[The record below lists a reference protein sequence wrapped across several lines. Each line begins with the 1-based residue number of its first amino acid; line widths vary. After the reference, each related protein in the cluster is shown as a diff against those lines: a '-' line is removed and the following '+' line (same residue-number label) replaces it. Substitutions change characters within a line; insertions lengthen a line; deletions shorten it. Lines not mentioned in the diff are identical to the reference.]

1 MKTSEGTESLR
12 ESGKGMETCEGK
24 IDKEWLELIMT
35 AKKLGLT
42 IEEIHDFIRQSKTGL
57 KIGQITEQN
66 K

>member
-1 MKTSEGTESLR
+1 
-12 ESGKGMETCEGK
+12 METCEGK